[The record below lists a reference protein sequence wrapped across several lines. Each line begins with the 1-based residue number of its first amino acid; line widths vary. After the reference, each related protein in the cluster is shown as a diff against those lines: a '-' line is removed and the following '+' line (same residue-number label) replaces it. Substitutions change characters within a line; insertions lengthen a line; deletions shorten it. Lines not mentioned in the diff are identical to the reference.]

1 MAKPLKN
8 DAAQE
13 IAPVVE
19 NAETLE
25 EATEADSAV
34 PNTAMAAE
42 EAAHPAPEGEDAD
55 TPEEA
60 ANLAEKVIYVGPS
73 VRGTMLHTFAVFSDG
88 VPAEYREHP
97 TLRHLFV
104 ALEHLDEARAEIAR
118 TGSLR
123 NMCCKRASE
132 EMKSKEAE

>member
-1 MAKPLKN
+1 MAKPLEK

-13 IAPVVE
+13 IAPVGE
-19 NAETLE
+19 NAEAPE
-25 EATEADSAV
+25 EATDTDSSA
-34 PNTAMAAE
+34 PNTVTAE
-42 EAAHPAPEGEDAD
+42 ESANPVPKREDED
-55 TPEEA
+55 TPKEA

-73 VRGTMLHTFAVFSDG
+73 IRGTMLHTFAVFSDG
-88 VPAEYREHP
+88 VPAEYCEHP

-123 NMCCKRASE
+123 NMCYKRASE
-132 EMKSKEAE
+132 EMKSKEEE

>member
-1 MAKPLKN
+1 MAKVWKT
-8 DAAQE
+8 DDGQE
-13 IAPVVE
+13 NTLVVE

-25 EATEADSAV
+25 EVTEADSAV

-55 TPEEA
+55 TPEKA

-88 VPAEYREHP
+88 VPAEYRGHP
-97 TLRHLFV
+97 TLKHLFV
-104 ALEHLDEARAEIAR
+104 APERLDEARAEIAR

-123 NMCCKRASE
+123 NTCYKRASE

>member
-19 NAETLE
+19 NAETPE

-34 PNTAMAAE
+34 PNTATADAS
-42 EAAHPAPEGEDAD
+42 ANPAPEGEDAD
-55 TPEEA
+55 MPKEA

-73 VRGTMLHTFAVFSDG
+73 VRGTILHTFAVFSDG

-123 NMCCKRASE
+123 NMCYKRASE
-132 EMKSKEAE
+132 EMKSKEEE

>member
-1 MAKPLKN
+1 MAKPLKKG
-8 DAAQE
+8 AAQE

-25 EATEADSAV
+25 EATEDASAV
-34 PNTAMAAE
+34 PNTATAE
-42 EAAHPAPEGEDAD
+42 ASANPVPEGEDAD
-55 TPEEA
+55 MPKEA
-60 ANLAEKVIYVGPS
+60 ANFAEKVIYVGPS

-88 VPAEYREHP
+88 VPAEYRGHP
-97 TLRHLFV
+97 TFRHLFV
-104 ALEHLDEARAEIAR
+104 VPEQLDEARAEIAR

-123 NMCCKRASE
+123 NMCYKRASE

>member
-13 IAPVVE
+13 IASVVE

-25 EATEADSAV
+25 EATEDASAV
-34 PNTAMAAE
+34 PNTATAE
-42 EAAHPAPEGEDAD
+42 ASANPVPEGEDAD
-55 TPEEA
+55 MPKEA

-73 VRGTMLHTFAVFSDG
+73 VRGTTLHTFTVFSDG

-123 NMCCKRASE
+123 NVCCKRASE

>member
-1 MAKPLKN
+1 MAKPLKE

-19 NAETLE
+19 NAET
-25 EATEADSAV
+25 
-34 PNTAMAAE
+34 PE
-42 EAAHPAPEGEDAD
+42 EAANHAPEGEDAD
-55 TPEEA
+55 TPKEA

-73 VRGTMLHTFAVFSDG
+73 IRGTMLHTFAVFSDD

-97 TLRHLFV
+97 TFRHLFV
-104 ALEHLDEARAEIAR
+104 ALERLDEARAEIAR

-123 NMCCKRASE
+123 NMCYKRASE

>member
-19 NAETLE
+19 NAETPE

-34 PNTAMAAE
+34 PNTATAE
-42 EAAHPAPEGEDAD
+42 SSTNPVPEGEDTD
-55 TPEEA
+55 LPKEA
-60 ANLAEKVIYVGPS
+60 ANLAEKVIYVGPP

>member
-19 NAETLE
+19 NAETPE
-25 EATEADSAV
+25 EATEADSAI
-34 PNTAMAAE
+34 PNTATADAS
-42 EAAHPAPEGEDAD
+42 ANPAPEGEDAD
-55 TPEEA
+55 LPKEA

-73 VRGTMLHTFAVFSDG
+73 VRGTLLHTFAVFSDG
-88 VPAEYREHP
+88 IPEEYREHP
-97 TLRHLFV
+97 TLKHLF
-104 ALEHLDEARAEIAR
+104 AAPERLDEARAEIAR

-123 NMCCKRASE
+123 STYYRRTLE
-132 EMKSKEAE
+132 EMNPKEAE